1 MATFIKT
8 DPSNGTQ
15 GTLPETAGTMI
26 RQAAW
31 GIDNTNDI
39 WLVLYYE
46 QERMAWSGEPGV

>member
-1 MATFIKT
+1 MASFIKT

-39 WLVLYYE
+39 
-46 QERMAWSGEPGV
+46 